1 MTDLNVKK
9 EYLNLIYADCGKGSA
24 GEKIKELVTVPG
36 TQYLIF
42 GVILGVFP
50 LLAQL
55 GILTSSF
62 VFAMGNTMIYAIM
75 AIGFCLLM
83 GYSGLASLGTAGF
96 VGIGAYIAYYF
107 MQVYGAPF
115 GIAFIV
121 TVMISLFSGV
131 LVGFI
136 SLRIEGIYLAIL
148 TLGLSEIL
156 RNTFISLKSSIK
168 LDMSKVRLFGVKIGE
183 EQVYSV
189 DSGRQGCDGIRSQC
203 LRCGGIGANGSSARL
218 SRSGSIPLSTHG
230 GTDAVCAGAVS
241 RSWRPVRGAADL
253 RQRPR
258 LYVGSRGSGGGSA
271 AAIYSLNT
279 GGIHML
285 FEKTAIVTG
294 AASGIGYAVAQALR
308 QEGAQV
314 VMADVNEALLIESA
328 RELGGV
334 PFVGN
339 LTRREDC
346 RRLVEFTVERFGGV
360 DILANVAG
368 VQHVCP
374 IEEFPEDKW
383 DFIISLMLTAP
394 FLLTRYC
401 WPYMKEKGWGRI
413 INMSSIHGLVASE
426 FKSAYVSAKHGLVGF
441 TKTAA
446 MEGGPQGIT
455 CNAICPAYVM
465 TPLVEKQIAAQAQTH
480 GIPEEKVISDIML
493 SKAAI
498 KKMVPAENIG
508 AIVKFLCSD
517 AAASITGIALP
528 IDGGWTAN

>member
-1 MTDLNVKK
+1 MTL
-9 EYLNLIYADCGKGSA
+9 EGKVA
-24 GEKIKELVTVPG
+24 LVTG
-36 TQYLIF
+36 GSQ
-42 GVILGVFP
+42 
-50 LLAQL
+50 
-55 GILTSSF
+55 
-62 VFAMGNTMIYAIM
+62 
-75 AIGFCLLM
+75 
-83 GYSGLASLGTAGF
+83 
-96 VGIGAYIAYYF
+96 GIGAAIAKKLASE
-107 MQVYGAPF
+107 GAD
-115 GIAFIV
+115 IAI
-121 TVMISLFSGV
+121 
-131 LVGFI
+131 
-136 SLRIEGIYLAIL
+136 
-148 TLGLSEIL
+148 
-156 RNTFISLKSSIK
+156 
-168 LDMSKVRLFGVKIGE
+168 
-183 EQVYSV
+183 
-189 DSGRQGCDGIRSQC
+189 
-203 LRCGGIGANGSSARL
+203 
-218 SRSGSIPLSTHG
+218 
-230 GTDAVCAGAVS
+230 
-241 RSWRPVRGAADL
+241 
-253 RQRPR
+253 
-258 LYVGSRGSGGGSA
+258 LYVGNPA
-271 AAIYSLNT
+271 PAEETVAAIEAMGRKVACKVCDVSN
-279 GGIHML
+279 
-285 FEKTAIVTG
+285 FEETQAAIKEII
-294 AASGIGYAVAQALR
+294 S
-308 QEGAQV
+308 E
-314 VMADVNEALLIESA
+314 
-328 RELGGV
+328 
-334 PFVGN
+334 
-339 LTRREDC
+339 
-346 RRLVEFTVERFGGV
+346 FGGV

-413 INMSSIHGLVASE
+413 ISMSSIHGLVASE

>member
-1 MTDLNVKK
+1 
-9 EYLNLIYADCGKGSA
+9 
-24 GEKIKELVTVPG
+24 
-36 TQYLIF
+36 
-42 GVILGVFP
+42 
-50 LLAQL
+50 
-55 GILTSSF
+55 
-62 VFAMGNTMIYAIM
+62 
-75 AIGFCLLM
+75 
-83 GYSGLASLGTAGF
+83 
-96 VGIGAYIAYYF
+96 
-107 MQVYGAPF
+107 
-115 GIAFIV
+115 
-121 TVMISLFSGV
+121 
-131 LVGFI
+131 
-136 SLRIEGIYLAIL
+136 
-148 TLGLSEIL
+148 
-156 RNTFISLKSSIK
+156 
-168 LDMSKVRLFGVKIGE
+168 
-183 EQVYSV
+183 
-189 DSGRQGCDGIRSQC
+189 
-203 LRCGGIGANGSSARL
+203 
-218 SRSGSIPLSTHG
+218 
-230 GTDAVCAGAVS
+230 
-241 RSWRPVRGAADL
+241 
-253 RQRPR
+253 
-258 LYVGSRGSGGGSA
+258 
-271 AAIYSLNT
+271 
-279 GGIHML
+279 ML

-374 IEEFPEDKW
+374 IEGFPEEKW